1 MDTLALEASM
11 AQMKAAMA
19 ARGSEAEA
27 RTAALQDHGL
37 PWPLGHRVHPVW
49 GQALREATQEERRWD
64 IETGPLL
71 PGAHEARWCV
81 MEDVEAERAASAAPT
96 SLAHQESVA
105 GLTDAARA
113 PMAEPSGSLLTSLA
127 EQLADLS
134 RHAEEQ
140 QQCAMQDR
148 SMRL

>member
-1 MDTLALEASM
+1 M
-11 AQMKAAMA
+11 AQMNAAMA

-49 GQALREATQEERRWD
+49 GQARREATQEERRWD
-64 IETGPLL
+64 IETGSLL
-71 PGAHEARWCV
+71 PWEREARWFV
-81 MEDVEAERAASAAPT
+81 MADVEAERAASAAPT
-96 SLAHQESVA
+96 SLAHQASVA

-113 PMAEPSGSLLTSLA
+113 PMEEPSGSLLTARA
-127 EQLADLS
+127 EPRADLS

-148 SMRL
+148 SMSL